1 MTIMAICT
9 LVLNAVVG
17 VLLICY
23 GLWFRNIVNQQLRT
37 KDTTIET
44 LNAAIKLHEVEI
56 AGLKGDRAPAIA
68 AEYKTIREYADR
80 MTADKQGLDQRLKK
94 LTERQKEEAKIHMVE
109 TAMAEVD
116 GLLVASDLLLSHF
129 ANYGEVMSSGVAPE
143 QGFFQSFVLGTL
155 DVLKKI
161 ESETESRNEDV
172 KRMFDERLIFVPL
185 DPGDLKNKG
194 ELPG

>member
-37 KDTTIET
+37 KDTSIET

-56 AGLKGDRAPAIA
+56 TGLKGDRAPAIA
-68 AEYKTIREYADR
+68 AKYKTIREYADR

-116 GLLVASDLLLSHF
+116 GLLVASDLLLNHF
-129 ANYGEVMSSGVAPE
+129 NNYGQVMSSGVAPE
-143 QGFFQSFVLGTL
+143 
-155 DVLKKI
+155 
-161 ESETESRNEDV
+161 
-172 KRMFDERLIFVPL
+172 
-185 DPGDLKNKG
+185 
-194 ELPG
+194 